1 MTSVDIEEF
10 LTRQKVKDNQQVK
23 ILFKKRE
30 SLEGTFIRGNDYAE
44 LKKKN
49 FWRIVTAGRHEE
61 WMRTKNNDNVRIFNG
76 DEFLRLA
83 LK

>member
-1 MTSVDIEEF
+1 MEEF